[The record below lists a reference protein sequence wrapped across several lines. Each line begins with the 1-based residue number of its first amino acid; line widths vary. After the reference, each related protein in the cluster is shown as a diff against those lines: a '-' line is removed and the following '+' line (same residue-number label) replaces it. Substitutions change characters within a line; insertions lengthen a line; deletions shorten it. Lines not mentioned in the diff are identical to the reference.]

1 MSIPIA
7 QNLPTDLAKALRPLR
22 SSAVKSQSALAEV
35 VPQTGCRPG
44 DLATFPRAGE
54 RKFCAPWMQRPSVL
68 PKQFIKNRKTESCDL
83 PSNLKNE
90 GRLGVGSILF
100 PEGSPRANT
109 CTLFLPAPG
118 QSVLQFACEHLESVA
133 TGHRS

>member
-68 PKQFIKNRKTESCDL
+68 AEAVHKESQNRVM
-83 PSNLKNE
+83 
-90 GRLGVGSILF
+90 R
-100 PEGSPRANT
+100 
-109 CTLFLPAPG
+109 PAQQPQERREVRG
-118 QSVLQFACEHLESVA
+118 HLESVA